1 LPEGNLHRPA
11 AAGPRAGEGFAAAT
25 AIAIQAVEV
34 ALAKRP
40 ESGAHTPATVF
51 GSEFID
57 SVPGSQV
64 IFKNL
69 KQGE

>member
-11 AAGPRAGEGFAAAT
+11 AAGPRAGEGFAAA